1 MKIED
6 WRSEIDSIDKEIL
19 KLVNKRAR
27 MAMEIGALKMQ
38 SGLPVFDREREQN
51 IIESLCSENAGPIPC
66 DAVIRIFR
74 QIIHETRTIESNVH
88 LQTSSREIA

>member
-19 KLVNKRAR
+19 KLVNKRAY

-38 SGLPVFDREREQN
+38 SGLPVFDREREQY
-51 IIESLCSENAGPIPC
+51 IIENLCNENTGPIPC

-74 QIIHETRTIESNVH
+74 QIIHETRTIESNAQ
-88 LQTSSREIA
+88 LQTSAREIA